1 MPVGE
6 MLRRMSS
13 AELTRW
19 MAYEQMTGPLGGQR
33 DDQLTALLA
42 AVIANAN
49 RAKGRKAKPKDFL
62 PEWDPDKGTT
72 WEEQLDAIRDI
83 NRALGG
89 AEEIRHADGR
99 TTRIRS
105 HTANQ
110 PQPKTIRRRR

>member
-33 DDQLTALLA
+33 DDQLVALLA

-62 PEWDPDKGTT
+62 PQWDRDKEMS
-72 WEEQLDAIRDI
+72 WEEQLAAIRDV

-89 AEEIRHADGR
+89 DEVVRSADGR

-105 HTANQ
+105 HTANRT
-110 PQPKTIRRRR
+110 QPKTIRRRR